1 MRPHSL
7 TPVLVLSCG
16 LLLAACA
23 EPTPRLS
30 LANPASQFCLAQ
42 GGTLHIV
49 DTPQGQQGLCRL
61 PGGQEVEEWAFFRA
75 MQPQAQP

>member
-7 TPVLVLSCG
+7 APALVLNCC

-42 GGTLHIV
+42 GGILQIV
-49 DTPQGQQGLCRL
+49 DTPQGQHGLCRL
-61 PGGQEVEEWAFFRA
+61 PDGQEVEEWTLFRA
-75 MQPQAQP
+75 MQPQAKP